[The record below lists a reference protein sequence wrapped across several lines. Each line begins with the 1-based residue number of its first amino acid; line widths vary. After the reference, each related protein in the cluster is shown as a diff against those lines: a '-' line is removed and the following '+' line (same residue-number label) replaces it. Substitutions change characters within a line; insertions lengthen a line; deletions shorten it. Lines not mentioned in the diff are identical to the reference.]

1 MFVLPVNARQGIFVM
16 DWQTAKALP
25 WEILILF
32 GGGLS
37 LASAIAA
44 NGVDA
49 WIATSLTGLEAV
61 PTLLAIVAVSALVVF
76 LTEITSNT
84 AVTTTLL
91 PVFAATALA
100 AGLPAG
106 MVLTATAL
114 SASCAFMLPVATPPN
129 AIVFSSGYVDVTQ
142 MARAGLWLNMIAI
155 VLISA
160 VVFLGGYIAVFTA
173 P

>member
-1 MFVLPVNARQGIFVM
+1 M
-16 DWQTAKALP
+16 
-25 WEILILF
+25 
-32 GGGLS
+32 
-37 LASAIAA
+37 
-44 NGVDA
+44 
-49 WIATSLTGLEAV
+49 
-61 PTLLAIVAVSALVVF
+61 LAIVAVSALVVF

-129 AIVFSSGYVDVTQ
+129 AIVFSSGYVDVAQ